1 MSSLRSNVAILALTP
16 VIGVLLSWIL
26 ATFVK
31 TDPDTNLPFTIGDTF
46 IFSTW
51 LTTVL
56 ATIVGALM
64 FTSEVQHGT
73 IANAVAAQ
81 PARWVIVAAKTA
93 IAAGFGLAMGVLGMI
108 GGLSGAIIGG
118 LDKGD
123 TSGMAA
129 TALWGLLLTMLA
141 PVLGLGVGL
150 ILRHSA
156 ATVSILLVW
165 AFVLENLIRTLIPA
179 NAARF
184 MPFSAAAGMLGI
196 QQAGDNAET
205 LAAALS
211 RTQDALLFGATSW
224 RPSRSE
230 RSSSIG
236 ETPTDRPRHA
246 PHTGARAIRL
256 GLRASRERIRRRDA
270 SFTDWGARDY
280 LAPEAAATVRLAERF
295 AVVAVFRADFFAVRA
310 VVVAPR
316 LAVDFVVRADQAWRW
331 SRSP

>member
-1 MSSLRSNVAILALTP
+1 MTITTAPSILDATTPSSLSTHQGVTERSHRHDIASLRPAVRSEWIKVSSLRSNVAILALTP

-26 ATFVK
+26 ATFVEI
-31 TDPDTNLPFTIGDTF
+31 DPDTNLPFNVAETF

-81 PARWVIVAAKTA
+81 PARWVIVTAKTA

-108 GGLSGAIIGG
+108 GGLSGAILGG
-118 LDKGD
+118 LEKGD

-129 TALWGLLLTMLA
+129 TALWGLLLATLA
-141 PVLGLGVGL
+141 PLLGLGVGL

-165 AFVLENLIRTLIPA
+165 AFVVENLVRTLIPA
-179 NAARF
+179 SAARL
-184 MPFSAAAGMLGI
+184 MPFSAAAGMLNI
-196 QQAGDNAET
+196 QQATDTAET

-211 RTQDALLFGATSW
+211 RTQDALLFGGYVIAALT
-224 RPSRSE
+224 
-230 RSSSIG
+230 
-236 ETPTDRPRHA
+236 
-246 PHTGARAIRL
+246 L
-256 GLRASRERIRRRDA
+256 GTILFSRRDA
-270 SFTDWGARDY
+270 N
-280 LAPEAAATVRLAERF
+280 
-295 AVVAVFRADFFAVRA
+295 
-310 VVVAPR
+310 
-316 LAVDFVVRADQAWRW
+316 
-331 SRSP
+331 